1 MKTRRKKP
9 GARVTAAKKP
19 AVTRKR
25 AAVAPAK
32 AARPAP
38 SVAAPLGTDCT
49 IEHAPALHKQ
59 LGKLLPNRACVT
71 LDFSALKRCD
81 TAGLQVLV
89 AFIRERREAGRPLE
103 MKGVQ
108 DTFLG
113 TARLL
118 GLSAV
123 FGPVVEDGLAAQ
135 AGHA

>member
-1 MKTRRKKP
+1 MKTRRKKSS
-9 GARVTAAKKP
+9 ARVTAAKKP
-19 AVTRKR
+19 AVARKR
-25 AAVAPAK
+25 ATAAPAK

-38 SVAAPLGTDCT
+38 SATVPLGTDCT

-108 DTFLG
+108 DSFLA
-113 TARLL
+113 TAKLV
-118 GLSAV
+118 GLSAL
-123 FGPVVEDGLAAQ
+123 FGAVMEDGHGAQ
-135 AGHA
+135 VGHA